1 MDIACIVMAALAAAC
16 LLDLQPLAR
25 WLQSLAM
32 VARVAAA
39 LACLWLVFD
48 AARRRIPMGWPLAT
62 VAVLTVAASVARQ
75 LMLHGYLERSE
86 EHTSELQSLMRTSY
100 AVFCL

>member
-1 MDIACIVMAALAAAC
+1 IDIACIVMAALPAAC

-39 LACLWLVFD
+39 LASLWLVFD
-48 AARRRIPMGWPLAT
+48 DARRRIPMGWPLAT
-62 VAVLTVAASVARQ
+62 VAVLTVAASVPRQ
-75 LMLHGYLERSE
+75 LIIPGSRAPLTWLRPGDTPLFHA
-86 EHTSELQSLMRTSY
+86 SL
-100 AVFCL
+100 A